1 MGEIRSEIC
10 FRSKSAEVLTL
21 PRASQPFK
29 INCGTRGSCRCLSP
43 RQLCGAGNGDGKA
56 LALDSPPWH
65 SAPIRAQGS
74 REGLRNWRSACKG
87 ETRRSRRKKRWKILQ
102 ANMSPRP
109 DHHPPSRQN
118 HEHIPSTIP
127 FPLPPPPTTTQP
139 GLEAV
144 NPRPHDKITRL
155 ELNRRVGKAAHH
167 IIFED
172 GYWGRGVWQ
181 GRQQRC
187 P

>member
-87 ETRRSRRKKRWKILQ
+87 ETRRSRREKRDGKYYKRICPLGPTITHHQDKIT
-102 ANMSPRP
+102 NISPQP
-109 DHHPPSRQN
+109 FLSPS
-118 HEHIPSTIP
+118 
-127 FPLPPPPTTTQP
+127 PLPPQQHS
-139 GLEAV
+139 
-144 NPRPHDKITRL
+144 RD
-155 ELNRRVGKAAHH
+155 
-167 IIFED
+167 
-172 GYWGRGVWQ
+172 W
-181 GRQQRC
+181 RQ
-187 P
+187 